1 MVNGGVGIE
10 YKGKIIGIESVMM
23 EKRVSNM
30 REEALALALG
40 SRGVRG
46 SCVFFLSSSFSFCKS
61 FQCFFW
67 SVKGD
72 FRMGKKER
80 GSKIWWK
87 KKESMEVM

>member
-10 YKGKIIGIESVMM
+10 CKGKIIGIESVMM

-46 SCVFFLSSSFSFCKS
+46 VLVFF
-61 FQCFFW
+61 
-67 SVKGD
+67 
-72 FRMGKKER
+72 
-80 GSKIWWK
+80 
-87 KKESMEVM
+87 